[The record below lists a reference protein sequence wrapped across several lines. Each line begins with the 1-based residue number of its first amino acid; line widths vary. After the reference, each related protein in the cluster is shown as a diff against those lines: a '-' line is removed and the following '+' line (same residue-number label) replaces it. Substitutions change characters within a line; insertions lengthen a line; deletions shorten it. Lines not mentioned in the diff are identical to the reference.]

1 VLTSHVRWGRR
12 AAADDESRPGV
23 DRPLIKKR
31 LFFLEGQRKAGSN
44 EGQKSRGGKAEA
56 KRAGKKDLVLGQ
68 LSTLF
73 DD

>member
-1 VLTSHVRWGRR
+1 MGRGV
-12 AAADDESRPGV
+12 SQV
-23 DRPLIKKR
+23 DRPLIKKG
-31 LFFLEGQRKAGSN
+31 LFSLEGQRKAGSN

>member
-1 VLTSHVRWGRR
+1 MCTTFILDKSKKK
-12 AAADDESRPGV
+12 V